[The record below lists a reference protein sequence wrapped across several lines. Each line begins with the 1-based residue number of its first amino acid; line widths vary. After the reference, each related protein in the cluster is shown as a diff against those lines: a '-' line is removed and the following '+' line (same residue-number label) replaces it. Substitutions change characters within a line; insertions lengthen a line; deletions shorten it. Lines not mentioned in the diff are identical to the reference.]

1 MSWICGKPYTYG
13 QKDKEGNLMHFNK
26 ILLAHEF
33 HYIEKETCTTDSKKM
48 FTYLF

>member
-1 MSWICGKPYTYG
+1 
-13 QKDKEGNLMHFNK
+13 MHFNK

-33 HYIEKETCTTDSKKM
+33 HYIEVCSKETCTTDSKKM